1 MAPPRRRRSSD
12 TGKIAAFTAQPI
24 GRRRFLIV
32 TGGMAAAAAIG
43 PRLAWAKKAAQ
54 LGPAPGVLQPW
65 TLPDDPPEDNLEL
78 ARALIGAAVLAPSEW
93 NTQPWR
99 FEVERA
105 SVRMVADPARLLPW
119 SDPNSRGVT
128 ISLGAALENLL
139 IAARAYGLRPTVD
152 YLPHAGAN
160 GVVAEVIWASGDVRR
175 DRALFA
181 AIPGRRTN
189 RREYD
194 GRGIFPEQRAQLAAQ
209 VPEGLSLHWMDDRPA
224 IRSVA
229 KLAHEAV
236 RDQCED
242 ARIAAEQ
249 FSWMRFGDEARRR
262 GDGVPVDN
270 LELGVVASWMAKRYF
285 NPTSWYSR
293 FGPENAARE
302 ARDGLRSAGAL
313 VLLCALKRDQVQWLM
328 GGQAWER
335 IALQASALGLAVQP
349 VSAPIQ
355 VERHRALLLKSF
367 EATGEEPL
375 MLARLGHAKNPP
387 ATTRRNVALVSTFRT
402 S

>member
-1 MAPPRRRRSSD
+1 MAPPHRCPSSD
-12 TGKIAAFTAQPI
+12 TGRIAAFTAQPI
-24 GRRRFLIV
+24 GRRRFLVV
-32 TGGMAAAAAIG
+32 TGGLAAAAALG
-43 PRLAWAKKAAQ
+43 PRLAWARKAAQ
-54 LGPAPGVLQPW
+54 LGRAPGVLQPW
-65 TLPDDPPEDNLEL
+65 RLPEDPPEDNLEV

-105 SVRMVADPARLLPW
+105 SMRMVTDPTRLLPW
-119 SDPNSRGVT
+119 TDPDSRGLT

-139 IAARAYGLRPTVD
+139 IAARAYGLRPTVE
-152 YLPHAGAN
+152 YLPRAGAN

-194 GRGIFPEQRAQLAAQ
+194 GRGIFPEQRAQLVAQ
-209 VPEGLSLHWMDDRPA
+209 VPEGLSLHWMDDRAA
-224 IRSVA
+224 IRDVA
-229 KLAHEAV
+229 KLAHDAV
-236 RDQCED
+236 RDQAED
-242 ARIAAEQ
+242 GRIAAEQ

-270 LELGVVASWMAKRYF
+270 LELGVVTSWMARRYF
-285 NPTSWYSR
+285 NPKSWFSR
-293 FGPENAARE
+293 FGPEHAARE
-302 ARDGLRSAGAL
+302 AREGLRSAGAL
-313 VLLCALKRDQVQWLM
+313 VLLCAPKRDQVQWLM

-335 IALQASALGLAVQP
+335 IALQASALGLALQP

-355 VERHRALLLKSF
+355 VERHRAQLLRAF
-367 EATGEEPL
+367 EASSEEPL
-375 MLARLGHAKNPP
+375 MLARLGHARNPS
-387 ATTRRNVALVSTFRT
+387 ATTRRNVALVATFRT